1 MYNQI
6 FSIVLL
12 IILALLT
19 PTVSSET
26 QSMCSNGYLP
36 SKANIENMSA
46 TQIVECWGNMLW
58 DLIYIVGGI
67 VAISAAAD
75 FRHAYIMGLTGTPR
89 RDPAKLVAQQINPSS
104 TA

>member
-6 FSIVLL
+6 LSIVLL
-12 IILALLT
+12 IILAFLT
-19 PTVSSET
+19 PSVSAEI

-36 SKANIENMSA
+36 SKATIENMSA
-46 TQIVECWGNMLW
+46 TQIVECWGNMVW

-67 VAISAAAD
+67 VAISAVAD
-75 FRHAYIMGLTGTPR
+75 FRHAYIMGITGTPR
-89 RDPAKLVAQQINPSS
+89 RDPVKLVAQQINPPA